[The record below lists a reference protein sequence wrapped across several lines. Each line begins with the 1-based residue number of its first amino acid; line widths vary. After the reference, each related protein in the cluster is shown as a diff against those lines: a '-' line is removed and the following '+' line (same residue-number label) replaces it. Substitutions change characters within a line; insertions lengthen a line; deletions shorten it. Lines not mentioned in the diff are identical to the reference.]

1 MVRGAAA
8 EVRRG
13 RAARMRMSEKRRDRA
28 TRLCVSA
35 GLAAMLAGALPVAA
49 QTLSSDKLPRFASLR
64 SDEVNLRVGP
74 GENYPI
80 EWVLKRKD
88 MPIEIVEQFQN
99 WRQIID
105 WQGDKGW
112 VLDRMITGRRAVIVT
127 GGMRTL
133 YRRPDPGSAV
143 VARAEPGVVAR
154 LVDLKGSWC
163 RIEAGGYTG
172 WLRRS
177 EVWGVLANETLQ

>member
-1 MVRGAAA
+1 
-8 EVRRG
+8 
-13 RAARMRMSEKRRDRA
+13 MSEKRRDRA

>member
-1 MVRGAAA
+1 MGMSGNRQDWSRRARAAA
-8 EVRRG
+8 
-13 RAARMRMSEKRRDRA
+13 M
-28 TRLCVSA
+28 
-35 GLAAMLAGALPVAA
+35 LAAMLTAAVPAAA

-99 WRQIID
+99 WRQVTD

-112 VLDRMITGRRAVIVT
+112 VLDRMITGRRAVVVT
-127 GGMRTL
+127 GGVRML
-133 YRRPDPGSAV
+133 YREPDPGSAI

-154 LVDLKGSWC
+154 LTDLRGAWC
-163 RIEAGGYTG
+163 RVEAGGYTG
-172 WLRRS
+172 WMRRS
-177 EVWGVLANETLQ
+177 EVWGVFADETLQ